1 MPADQDNH
9 LLDAQPGAR
18 SDDVIQGPARSG
30 RADPGPGGR
39 RRRTASWLR
48 LAWWVAGRLLL
59 VALLGWD
66 AWSARFSP
74 AAVVPAVLAAMLL
87 VSGVARLGRL
97 IRAVRGNDEVTARL
111 RSSGRMVLA
120 DNVMDGQS
128 LEWRVLRGQPRV
140 AGAVRICGPVG
151 SGRWLVVRSL
161 SGRLVWPRS
170 RAQPVIGTGTP
181 QPPAVIVGDEGPL
194 AAVHKLL
201 AGYVQAIRL
210 LAALPL
216 MIQRPPGPSMRWW
229 RIGVPRPAIQALVVI
244 QMRRRLTALASA
256 LVHQAMQTGDS
267 DGRNARARLLAAST
281 ECRALAGSLPR
292 SGWLAVAA
300 TICTTA
306 LAVYGPFV
314 PWLTKLFLHHV
325 WPALLVGLALGVV
338 PFLMFFRAV
347 SCKRAL
353 LSPAT
358 AMPKWV
364 PPHQATWLC
373 AEWDVYQLENDA
385 FASVRPGELREWES
399 RRWIPWLVIAVYCL
413 AAGIPLSRAIH
424 ISGNARITW
433 YVFGEIIIIPSV
445 VTLYALDRWH
455 RVRAAR
461 KRLKAQSRPSEAQ
474 PDRAA
479 QLAE

>member
-1 MPADQDNH
+1 MPDQDKN
-9 LLDAQPGAR
+9 LLDAQPGVR
-18 SDDVIQGPARSG
+18 SDDVIQSPERSG
-30 RADPGPGGR
+30 LAGPGQGGQR
-39 RRRTASWLR
+39 QRMASYLR
-48 LAWWVAGRLLL
+48 LACWVTGRLLL

-66 AWSARFSP
+66 AWIVRSSP

-87 VSGVARLGRL
+87 ASGVARLGRL
-97 IRAVRGNDEVTARL
+97 ITAVRGNDEVTARL
-111 RSSGRMVLA
+111 RSSGRIVLA
-120 DNVMDGQS
+120 DNVVDGQS

-140 AGAVRICGPVG
+140 AGVVRVYGPVG
-151 SGRWLVVRSL
+151 LGRWLVVRSP

-181 QPPAVIVGDEGPL
+181 QMPAVIVGDEGPL

-210 LAALPL
+210 LAALPV
-216 MIQRPPGPSMRWW
+216 MVQRPPGPSMRWW
-229 RIGVPRPAIQALVVI
+229 RVGVPRPFIQALVVI

-256 LVHQAMQTGDS
+256 LVHQAMQTGDG
-267 DGRNARARLLAAST
+267 DGRNARASLLEAST

-292 SGWLAVAA
+292 SGWLAAAA
-300 TICTTA
+300 TITTTA
-306 LAVYGPFV
+306 LAVYGQFV
-314 PWLTKLFLHHV
+314 SLLPKLFLHHV
-325 WPALLVGLALGVV
+325 WPAVLVGLALGVV

-358 AMPKWV
+358 AMPKWA

-399 RRWIPWLVIAVYCL
+399 RRWIPWLVIAVYCM
-413 AAGIPLSRAIH
+413 AAGILLRGAIH
-424 ISGNARITW
+424 ISGNARIAS
-433 YVFGEIIIIPSV
+433 YVFSEIIIIPSV
-445 VTLYALDRWH
+445 VTLYALNRWH

-479 QLAE
+479 QLAK